1 MADQCKS
8 DLRWW
13 WSDEVDDVA
22 GVVVVEECGVQP
34 ERRDSL
40 KLSVTLE
47 RARLERALE
56 EVKVRSVVVDVKLS
70 SRSVSGKIVSLSMI
84 T

>member
-1 MADQCKS
+1 M
-8 DLRWW
+8 
-13 WSDEVDDVA
+13 DDVA
-22 GVVVVEECGVQP
+22 GVVVVVVEECGVQP

-40 KLSVTLE
+40 KLSVRLE

-70 SRSVSGKIVSLSMI
+70 SRSVSGKLVSSSMI